1 MNSSKEVLYE
11 HIAVN
16 KPTRL
21 LLFVV
26 FGVLIIL
33 LVLRGR
39 NGKFNHKKLG
49 HYPIEGAPF
58 RVPFVGHVWAFIWD
72 PDRFLRY
79 CRERAI
85 HGIFNLKM
93 FGVDT
98 CIIHSPSLM
107 KSFFALPGSVI
118 EHKTMGSNII
128 TKIFDFPS
136 AEVPQMITH
145 FDQLMNTFVTQLTKG
160 PGFDRSWIKLLTD
173 IEEIVPSIVTPSSG
187 HKGLRSWE
195 RTANIKVQPNGTIE
209 ADLFPL
215 IRNCVGSLSSKEMM
229 GHVFVDSHPDFLEDI
244 WQVDANIMGFV
255 FGMPSWLPSIAKA
268 RKSRT
273 RILEKLV
280 AWHTEME
287 AVGPLTDSDAD
298 CAPFG
303 DVSDLMKQRQKIWS
317 ERGFS
322 MKARAAVDLSILWAI
337 NDTSPK
343 RSNEGG
349 ENRLNANSNST
360 VYWMLR
366 NIYATPGLLEDVR
379 REIAPACLTT
389 NNKVQIDW
397 KRLLNNS
404 PLFKSCYFETLRIDS
419 ASWSFKRLQKD
430 CILQEAGED
439 ARPPIAKGKPT
450 TFHMKKGD
458 AVLVP
463 SDLHHTDGRYFPNPS
478 EFRPERFF
486 VNADDGHVQ
495 SEIKSIRPYGGG
507 ATMCK
512 GRFLA
517 EREVLAFV
525 AAMLNCWDL
534 EPVKGSSWDMDSRV
548 KTSGV
553 SSPKDNLRV
562 NLKRRVA

>member
-1 MNSSKEVLYE
+1 MCSTLNPSRSFYLFSVDAMECSTTK
-11 HIAVN
+11 
-16 KPTRL
+16 RL
-21 LLFVV
+21 DITPLKALHLGCHLLATYGHLSGIQIGSCAIV
-26 FGVLIIL
+26 GMLCL
-33 LVLRGR
+33 DRNLRARIDVDGI
-39 NGKFNHKKLG
+39 
-49 HYPIEGAPF
+49 YS
-58 RVPFVGHVWAFIWD
+58 
-72 PDRFLRY
+72 
-79 CRERAI
+79 ERAI

-98 CIIHSPSLM
+98 RIIHSPSLM

-136 AEVPQMITH
+136 AEVPRMITH

-195 RTANIKVQPNGTIE
+195 RTVNIKVQPNGTIE

-229 GHVFVDSHPDFLEDI
+229 GHVFIDSHPDFLEDI

-303 DVSDLMKQRQKIWS
+303 DVSDLMKQRQKVWS

-322 MKARAAVDLSILWAI
+322 MKARAAVDLSILWA
-337 NDTSPK
+337 
-343 RSNEGG
+343 
-349 ENRLNANSNST
+349 
-360 VYWMLR
+360 
-366 NIYATPGLLEDVR
+366 
-379 REIAPACLTT
+379 
-389 NNKVQIDW
+389 
-397 KRLLNNS
+397 
-404 PLFKSCYFETLRIDS
+404 
-419 ASWSFKRLQKD
+419 
-430 CILQEAGED
+430 
-439 ARPPIAKGKPT
+439 
-450 TFHMKKGD
+450 
-458 AVLVP
+458 
-463 SDLHHTDGRYFPNPS
+463 
-478 EFRPERFF
+478 
-486 VNADDGHVQ
+486 
-495 SEIKSIRPYGGG
+495 
-507 ATMCK
+507 
-512 GRFLA
+512 
-517 EREVLAFV
+517 
-525 AAMLNCWDL
+525 
-534 EPVKGSSWDMDSRV
+534 
-548 KTSGV
+548 
-553 SSPKDNLRV
+553 
-562 NLKRRVA
+562 